1 MNVIGKGRSNVKSL
15 ISSIPTEIT
24 KIGINHDYDV
34 FVANN
39 FRIRIHDG

>member
-1 MNVIGKGRSNVKSL
+1 MYISWILLVKVDQ

>member
-1 MNVIGKGRSNVKSL
+1 MNIIGKGRSNVKSL
-15 ISSIPTEIT
+15 ISSIYNEIT

-34 FVANN
+34 FVANT